1 MKGDSSSGCD
11 VAVIGAG
18 LAGLAC
24 VLALDPRLRVA
35 LFCKGAA
42 VGGASSWAQGGMA
55 AVVAAE
61 DSEDDHIEDTLRAG
75 RGLCDPAAVAA
86 IVRGGGAAVAWLEQ
100 QGVAFARGKS
110 GAFELGREGGHGRRR
125 IVHVSDATGAAL
137 VDALFAKVQALPNVT
152 IHNRAVAID
161 LVVEDGAVRG
171 LYVLRRAS
179 GQVDTVAARA
189 VALATGGIGKVYRY
203 TTNPDEATGD
213 GIAMAWRAGCQVA
226 NMEFVQFHPTA
237 LFHPHAKSVLISEAC
252 RGEGALLVNAA
263 RERFMPAYHP
273 DAELAPRDVV
283 AQAIDAEIKRTGAD
297 CMHLDFGP
305 VPAATI
311 ARRFPGI
318 RRRCAALGIDIPKDL
333 VPVVPSA
340 HYLCGGIATDI
351 DGRTAVEGLYA
362 IGETGATGL
371 HGANRLASNSLLEC
385 IVVAR
390 NAAARASAG
399 LAPAPA
405 AAIPRWDDSRVGPAH
420 EEVMVAHNWD
430 EIRRMMWNYVGIV
443 RSDERLERARR
454 RLAVIA
460 EEIGDHYRRFVVSSD
475 FIELRNLLLCAQLI
489 IRSAAGR
496 RESRGLHFN
505 QDCPAQLPEAASTVL
520 SKQAPAPADIIEG
533 VIHAN

>member
-1 MKGDSSSGCD
+1 MREDPGSSCD

-18 LAGLAC
+18 LAGLAH
-24 VLALDPRLRVA
+24 VLALDPSLRVA
-35 LFCKGAA
+35 LFCKGET

-55 AVVAAE
+55 AVVAAG
-61 DSEDDHIEDTLRAG
+61 DSEDEHIEDTLRAG

-86 IVRGGGAAVAWLEQ
+86 IVADGGKAVEWLEK
-100 QGVAFARGKS
+100 QGVAFARSES
-110 GAFELGREGGHGRRR
+110 GDFDLGREGGHGKRR

-137 VDALFAKVQALPNVT
+137 VAALFAKVQQLPNVT
-152 IHNRAVAID
+152 IHTGAVAVD

-171 LYVLRRAS
+171 LYVLRRGS

-189 VALATGGIGKVYRY
+189 VVLATGGIGKVYRY

-213 GIAMAWRAGCQVA
+213 GVAMAWRAGCQVA

-263 RERFMPAYHP
+263 RKRFMPAYHP

-297 CMHLDFGP
+297 CMHLDFAP
-305 VPAATI
+305 VPEAVI
-311 ARRFPGI
+311 DRRFPGI
-318 RRRCAALGIDIPKDL
+318 KRRCAELGIAIPKDL

-351 DGRTAVEGLYA
+351 AGATAVAGLYA
-362 IGETGATGL
+362 IGETGSTGL

-390 NAAARASAG
+390 NAAARASRS
-399 LAPAPA
+399 LPPAP

-443 RSDERLERARR
+443 RSDERLERAQR

-475 FIELRNLLLCAQLI
+475 FIEVRNLLLCAQLI
-489 IRSAAGR
+489 IRSAAER

-505 QDCPAQLPEAASTVL
+505 QDCPAQLPEAKSTVL